1 MGSSFHWAD
10 APRAREEFRRI
21 LKPGGFFTAIWNP
34 RNIQRSMLHTQIEE
48 MIMEEVPGMK
58 RVSSGGTV
66 TTEIMLE
73 KLGDVFHDLIFLEK
87 MHEEVMTKERY
98 INIWRSVNDI
108 QVQAGEEGFKRILD
122 NISIILKDYDEIT
135 VPYKSRAWTA
145 QVCKNS

>member
-1 MGSSFHWAD
+1 
-10 APRAREEFRRI
+10 
-21 LKPGGFFTAIWNP
+21 
-34 RNIQRSMLHTQIEE
+34 
-48 MIMEEVPGMK
+48 
-58 RVSSGGTV
+58 
-66 TTEIMLE
+66 
-73 KLGDVFHDLIFLEK
+73 